1 MIANRRTPIM
11 RRLTHLPLLAAAGL
25 LLAACGNMTT
35 QAPPAPLPEFAFP
48 SGPVVP
54 AVDPFVDVAGG
65 QPLAEVPTVW
75 FVELDAA
82 PRVDGG
88 GIGAQGAAL
97 ASVQTA
103 AADAGVALAP
113 RFVFDTFVSGF
124 SAELTAQELLTVANL
139 PGVRSVSPV
148 GIVAAPQVERHDP
161 STLGPDLYTAISM
174 TGADFA
180 VDDLGVDGSGVAVG
194 IIDTGITL
202 SHPEFAGRIVTGF
215 DFVGDLY
222 DAGDPLNDDPQ
233 PQGTPGALTR
243 PGGGDC
249 NGHGTHV
256 AGIVGAGGVE
266 VQGVAPGVDLGAY
279 RVFGCEGSSHSDVIL
294 AAIEQAYED
303 GMDVVNLSL
312 GSSNGFPQDFLS
324 VALGRMIELGMVP
337 VASAGNNGASGVY
350 TIGSPGA
357 GADVIT
363 VASIDNSSLRFT
375 AMQVGG
381 EAIGYDS
388 LDGAPL
394 PPTSGDTPAIV
405 YVGQGCDADTYEAD
419 PDGLVALVTR
429 GACSFAEKYT
439 RAVSEG
445 AVGVIIENN
454 ADGNFFGTLGGTF
467 GPEFGVSISGLD
479 GAFIKSLIGTPP
491 EPFIT
496 WTDEF
501 VTDANPTGF
510 LASAFSSYGL
520 APDLTLKPDIAA
532 PGGFITS
539 TYIDGAEPGVAGT
552 PSYGVLSGTS
562 MASPH
567 VAGAVALLLDGR
579 PDIEPERV
587 RDALQ
592 NTADPFL
599 LWSLNPGLGFAL
611 ESVHRQGAGLV
622 QIPSAL
628 LNETYALPA
637 KLSLGESADGT
648 FVDVITIHNESAF
661 DATYDLLQIDDLG
674 FAPIATAGDSDDPGF
689 FIAPPVAQFFE
700 LRDSTFF
707 DPITSVT
714 VPAGGAR
721 SFQVRLTFPTSP
733 ETAVAGTY
741 LAFLATAGGTG
752 VSDLFVPAAGF
763 VGDYQ
768 ALPTWSQCGAELSPF
783 LAFADDTGV
792 FVLPEGWVFTMRDGD
807 VPTISFG
814 LAHGADRVTAEFVP
828 QGAGAWIGDQP
839 GFEFDLFRRNNPCTV
854 GVYGLGAL
862 DAETLPDGEYTVR
875 VSVLKAEGDPTNPA
889 HTTVFETPSFFVDRF
904 ATF

>member
-1 MIANRRTPIM
+1 MTAERRTPIM
-11 RRLTHLPLLAAAGL
+11 RRLTLLSLAAAVGL
-25 LLAACGNMTT
+25 LLAACGNMAATPT
-35 QAPPAPLPEFAFP
+35 APQAEYAFP
-48 SGPVVP
+48 SGPVMP
-54 AVDPFVDVAGG
+54 THDPFVDVAGG
-65 QPLAEVPTVW
+65 APLAEFPTVW
-75 FVELDAA
+75 FVELDAL
-82 PRVDGG
+82 PRIDGG
-88 GIGAQGAAL
+88 SIGTQSAAL
-97 ASVQTA
+97 ASVQAA
-103 AADAGVALAP
+103 AADAGVAIAP
-113 RFVFDTFVSGF
+113 RYVFDTFVSGF
-124 SAELTAQELLTVANL
+124 SAELTPQELLTVTNL

-148 GIVAAPQVERHDP
+148 GIVQAPQVERHDP
-161 STLGPDLYTAISM
+161 GTLGPDLYTAISM

-180 VDDLGVDGSGVAVG
+180 VDTLGVDGTGVAVG

-202 SHPEFAGRIVTGF
+202 DHPEFTGRIVTGF

-222 DAGDPLNDDPQ
+222 DASDPANDTPL
-233 PQGTPGALTR
+233 PEGTPAALTR

-266 VQGVAPGVDLGAY
+266 VQGVAPGVALGAY
-279 RVFGCEGSSHSDVIL
+279 RVFGCEGSSNSDVIL

-312 GSSNGFPQDFLS
+312 GSANGFAQDFLA

-363 VASIDNSSLRFT
+363 VASIDNSALRFD
-375 AMQVGG
+375 AMEVGG
-381 EAIGYDS
+381 QLIGYDS

-394 PPTSGDTPAIV
+394 PPTSGTTPEIV
-405 YVGQGCDADTYEAD
+405 YLGQGCDADAYLDD
-419 PDGLVALVTR
+419 PAGQVALVTR
-429 GACSFAEKYT
+429 GACAFGEKYL
-439 RAVSEG
+439 RAVGEG

-454 ADGNFFGTLGGTF
+454 ADGNFFGTLGGTY

-479 GAFIKSLIGTPP
+479 GAFIKSLIGTAP
-491 EPFIT
+491 EPFVT
-496 WTDEF
+496 WTDEL

-520 APDLTLKPDIAA
+520 APDLTLKPDLAA

-552 PSYGVLSGTS
+552 PGYAVLSGTS
-562 MASPH
+562 MSSPH
-567 VAGAVALLLDGR
+567 VAGAVALMLAGR
-579 PDIEPERV
+579 PDIEPERI

-599 LWSLNPGLGFAL
+599 WWSLDPTTGFAL
-611 ESVHRQGAGLV
+611 ESVHRQGAGLIS
-622 QIPSAL
+622 IPNAL

-648 FVDVITIHNESAF
+648 FVEVVTLHNDSAF
-661 DATYDLLQIDDLG
+661 DATYDLLQIEDLG
-674 FAPIATAGDSDDPGF
+674 FTSIATYGDSDAPDF
-689 FIAPPVAQFFE
+689 EIAFPLASYYE
-700 LRDSTFF
+700 LRDSGFF
-707 DPITSVT
+707 DPITEVT
-714 VPAGGAR
+714 VPAGGTR
-721 SFQVRLTFPTSP
+721 SFQVRLEFPTAP
-733 ETAVAGTY
+733 ETAVVGTY
-741 LAFLATAGGTG
+741 LAFLATDGGPG

-768 ALPTWSQCGAELSPF
+768 ALPTWSQCGGELAPF

-792 FVLPEGWVFTMRDGD
+792 YTLPEGWIFTMRDGD

-814 LAHGADRVTAEFVP
+814 LAHAADRVTAEFVP

-854 GVYGLGAL
+854 GVYGLGDL
-862 DAETLPDGEYTVR
+862 DSSTLPDGEYTVR